1 MLVSTFSSVAT
12 ILPGGQT
19 SPATFQKEA
28 VPCPV
33 CVRHQRHGRTVNAYE
48 ASSVGCDL
56 ECHSFLCN
64 DIKITNH
71 HKDKIKA
78 KIY

>member
-1 MLVSTFSSVAT
+1 MAM

-28 VPCPV
+28 MAMSCVCERSEAWQDCP
-33 CVRHQRHGRTVNAYE
+33 NAYE

-64 DIKITNH
+64 DIKITDH

-78 KIY
+78 KIH